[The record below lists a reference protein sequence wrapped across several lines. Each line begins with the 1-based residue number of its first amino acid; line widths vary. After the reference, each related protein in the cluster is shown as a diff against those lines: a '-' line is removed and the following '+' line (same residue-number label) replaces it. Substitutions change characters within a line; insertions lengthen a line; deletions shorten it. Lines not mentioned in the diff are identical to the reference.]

1 MAHAKLSP
9 SAAHRWLNCPAS
21 VIVSQGMPDSRSEYA
36 AEGTAAHYLASECL
50 TGNFNLASPHHNS
63 IHVSDNGECKSLTYY
78 APNLP
83 KDVFAIDAEMTENV
97 SRYIDYVNQVVRDTN
112 GTLFVEQSLSL
123 EHITGEPGAKGT
135 SDSVIL
141 TDNEIIIVDL
151 KYGQGVKV
159 DAENNQ
165 QLMLYALA
173 ALAEYD
179 FYAEFQQ
186 ARLVIHQPRL
196 GHVSEWTISI
206 DELKA
211 FGEQVKRAAK
221 YISMLDADSLDI
233 DADYCPSDDT
243 CKFCKALATCPAAQ
257 KEVFEAIANE
267 FDDLSDDSGDELEND
282 RLAECFA
289 KLDFIKTW
297 CKSIEQLTFDKLA
310 KGENVEGFKLVEG
323 RAGSRKWADETEAE
337 NLMKSMRIKVD
348 LMYDKKIISPTSA
361 EKLAKTDKIGST
373 QWGKLQSLIV
383 KPSGSPTIAPV
394 SDKRPAISLTATADE
409 FDDLSA

>member
-1 MAHAKLSP
+1 MVHAKLSP
-9 SAAHRWLNCPAS
+9 SSAHRWLNCPAS
-21 VIVSQGMPDSRSEYA
+21 VIVSQGLPDSRSTYA
-36 AEGTAAHYLASECL
+36 AEGTAAHFLASECL
-50 TGNFNLASPHHNS
+50 TQDVTASYFEKY
-63 IHVSDNGECKSLTYY
+63 IAVEDNGDCYFTTL
-78 APNLP
+78 AVGAGNLP
-83 KDVFAIDAEMTENV
+83 YFNAEGEMAEHV
-97 SRYIDYVNQVVRDTN
+97 QKYLDYVQKIVQDTK

-123 EHITGEPGAKGT
+123 EHITSEPGANGT

-151 KYGQGVKV
+151 KYGMGVKV

-173 ALAEYD
+173 ALNEYD

-233 DADYCPSDDT
+233 DADYCPSNDT
-243 CKFCKALATCPAAQ
+243 CKFCKAIATCPAAQ
-257 KEVFEAIANE
+257 KEVFETVAND
-267 FDDLSDDSGDELEND
+267 FDDLTDDSGDELGND
-282 RLAECFA
+282 RLAECYG

-297 CKSIEQLTFDKLA
+297 CKAIEQLTYDKLA

-323 RAGSRKWADETEAE
+323 RAGSRKWADESEAE
-337 NLMKSMRIKVD
+337 ALMKSMRIKVD

-373 QWGKLQSLIV
+373 QWGKLQDLII
-383 KPSGSPTIAPV
+383 KPQGNPTIAKAD
-394 SDKRPAISLTATADE
+394 DKRPAINLTATADE
-409 FDDLSA
+409 FEDLSA